1 MKLDVRFLCAWA
13 LACLS
18 CRATYWKSQPKKFC
32 EACKCWFADNKASI
46 DFHEKGKNH
55 QANVQQRIKDIMKKG
70 KKMYKAQQ
78 NYENMMDQIN
88 QAALKAFERD
98 VETGGSKTAKL
109 QYAAE
114 QARLKERAEQRQ
126 EEAESTS
133 SSQVKTWFEATSPE
147 GETYY
152 WNSESGESIWEKP
165 ASGYISLAEQQA
177 VVSDVDER
185 TTFATQEDE
194 GVTGP
199 KPRGNPYG
207 DWEEV
212 KPKVV
217 PDIDLQLPEKPQDV
231 EEVVISISQDVPTKV
246 KFLEKTVGSVESCGE
261 GDSVFKKRKIG
272 GRSARNVRQRTDED

>member
-1 MKLDVRFLCAWA
+1 FV
-13 LACLS
+13 LAHLH

-32 EACKCWFADNKASI
+32 EACKCWFADNRASI

-78 NYENMMDQIN
+78 NYENMMDEIN
-88 QAALKAFERD
+88 NAALKAFEKD
-98 VETGGSKTAKL
+98 VETGGSKAAKS

-114 QARLKERAEQRQ
+114 QVRLKERAEQRQ
-126 EEAESTS
+126 DEVTESTS
-133 SSQVKTWFEATSPE
+133 SSQVKTWFEAKSPE

-152 WNSESGESIWEKP
+152 WNMESGESIWEEP

-177 VVSDVDER
+177 VIADVDER
-185 TTFATQEDE
+185 KVSGMEDE
-194 GVTGP
+194 GAVGP

-207 DWEEV
+207 EWQEV

-217 PDIDLQLPEKPQDV
+217 PNIDLQLPDKPQGI

-261 GDSVFKKRKIG
+261 GDAVFKKRKFG
-272 GRSARNVRQRTDED
+272 GRLARNVRQRTEED